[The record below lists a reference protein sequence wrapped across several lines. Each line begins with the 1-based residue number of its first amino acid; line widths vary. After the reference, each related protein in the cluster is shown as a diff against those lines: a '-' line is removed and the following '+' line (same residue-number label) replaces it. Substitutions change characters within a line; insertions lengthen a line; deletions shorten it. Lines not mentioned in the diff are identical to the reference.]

1 MRIILADM
9 LSKARQH
16 RMAGNGDRRAGCD
29 IACAEGCGR
38 GHQIASGQAKPGQ
51 GFLRPGGDQGGDGGV
66 GIAVQKQDA
75 HRAFWPWPGLAGK
88 PRQFPI
94 APWRAAPH
102 GQAVLLII

>member
-16 RMAGNGDRRAGCD
+16 RMAGNGDCRAGCD
-29 IACAEGCGR
+29 IARAKGGSR

-51 GFLRPGGDQGGDGGV
+51 GFLRAGGDQGGDGRV
-66 GIAVQKQDA
+66 GIAVQNQDA
-75 HRAFWPWPGLAGK
+75 HGCFWPWPGLAGK
-88 PRQFPI
+88 PRQFPV
-94 APWRAAPH
+94 APERAAPH